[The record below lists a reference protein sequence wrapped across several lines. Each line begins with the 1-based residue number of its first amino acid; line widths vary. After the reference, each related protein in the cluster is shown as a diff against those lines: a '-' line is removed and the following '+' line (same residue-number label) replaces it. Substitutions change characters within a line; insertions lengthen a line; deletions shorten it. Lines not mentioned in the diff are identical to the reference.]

1 MDQTQII
8 NNAIQSMG
16 GSGSTNPANYSSSKS
31 LNYAKDSNNIN
42 RAKKGQL
49 LTAIPY
55 TLKYQDSVGLFGS
68 ENIFLKVDLDIKSSR
83 SIYTCNPFPINDY
96 FDPCLT
102 TEIGEENNFETGELD
117 FSLDLVTEN
126 GYFPATITSDL
137 TAASD
142 PYTRIDLTNLK
153 TGNKFIDAWFDV
165 RLYRPDGVDHPYDR
179 MYLPLKSYFYIGFHA
194 RNTRRLPY
202 NVEVLVGENYFSYK
216 DIPKSETRYVV
227 RPTY

>member
-16 GSGSTNPANYSSSKS
+16 GSGTTNPAYYSSAKS

-42 RAKKGQL
+42 NAKKGQL

-55 TLKYQDSVGLFGS
+55 TLKYQDTVGLFGS

-83 SIYTCNPFPINDY
+83 SIFGCNPFPTGDY
-96 FDPCLT
+96 FDACLE
-102 TEIGEENNFETGELD
+102 TEVGQVNNYDTGIFD
-117 FSLDLVTEN
+117 FKLDLVTEN
-126 GYFPATITSDL
+126 TFFPSTITNDL
-137 TAASD
+137 SAAND
-142 PYTRIDLTNLK
+142 PYTQIDLANLK
-153 TGNKFIDAWFDV
+153 TGNKYIDAWFDV
-165 RLYRPDGVDHPYDR
+165 RLYRPDGLEHPYDR

-202 NVEVLVGENYFSYK
+202 NVEVLVGEKYFSYK
-216 DIPKSETRYVV
+216 DIPKSEARYVV